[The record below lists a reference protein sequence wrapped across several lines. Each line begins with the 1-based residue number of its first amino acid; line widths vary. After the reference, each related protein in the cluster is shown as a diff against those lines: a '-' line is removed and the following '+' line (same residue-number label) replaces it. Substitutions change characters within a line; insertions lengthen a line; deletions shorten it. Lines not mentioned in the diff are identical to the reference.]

1 MTEDFSAESEIEEE
15 ELYEHYKFKADP
27 GQVVIRVDKFLIDLY

>member
-1 MTEDFSAESEIEEE
+1 MIEEFSSESEIEEE

-27 GQVVIRVDKFLIDLY
+27 GQVVIRVDKFSSIV